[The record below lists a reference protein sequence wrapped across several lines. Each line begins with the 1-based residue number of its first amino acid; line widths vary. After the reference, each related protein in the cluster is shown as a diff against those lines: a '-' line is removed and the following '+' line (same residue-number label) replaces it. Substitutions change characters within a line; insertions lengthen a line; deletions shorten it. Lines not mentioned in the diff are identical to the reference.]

1 MTHIGK
7 KSLNTESDTEI
18 NIEEIEA
25 EIGSRSKTFAGELT
39 IFSLAFTLEV
49 EAEGTERNMESDIL
63 HNEDLQA
70 RGEIERSLDDISVGI
85 TDLAIERADKIVGT
99 ILHAEGNFIE
109 KADTATARE
118 SDILC
123 KSKSAGVRVRTI
135 RDIMEVEIDILIDID
150 IERVD
155 IAACGII
162 TEFET
167 DREVIADKILE
178 IWLNAESMG

>member
-1 MTHIGK
+1 M
-7 KSLNTESDTEI
+7 
-18 NIEEIEA
+18 
-25 EIGSRSKTFAGELT
+25 
-39 IFSLAFTLEV
+39 
-49 EAEGTERNMESDIL
+49 
-63 HNEDLQA
+63 
-70 RGEIERSLDDISVGI
+70 GI

-109 KADTATARE
+109 KADTATTRE

-123 KSKSAGVRVRTI
+123 KSKSAGERVRTI

-167 DREVIADKILE
+167 DRDVIADKILE